1 MRTNVVIPMVFPSNK
16 TQPEFGRALVSAAK
30 ADVEIIYD
38 SCHVEA
44 DSIKITGGTLDT
56 SRYRNAK

>member
-1 MRTNVVIPMVFPSNK
+1 MFPNNK
-16 TQPEFGRALVSAAK
+16 TQPEFGRALVAAAK
-30 ADVEIIYD
+30 AGVEIIYY